1 MPFTIPVSI
10 NYPSPLTPIPANWH
24 KEPLEGKSQIGG
36 EVDWSTMGGADKTVA
51 FNVGGNA
58 AAPFS
63 KVSAISV
70 DNSQSGADVTFIF
83 PDTGQTIPVP
93 AYQAGTYPVFT
104 SGTQFYVSAPNALNV
119 DKTTFVIHNSMPPNF
134 SIPKTIF
141 QATAVVT
148 DVAMVNGNTQVIPAT
163 ITGSISG
170 INIQAQGGAAAGW
183 GAGVTLV
190 DGNAN
195 EICFAQVGG
204 NNNYVSQTVI
214 DQTNVQVRFQGG
226 LQATVL
232 VNGGPNGQFNINLL
246 YRTP

>member
-1 MPFTIPVSI
+1 MPFTLPVSI

-36 EVDWSTMGGADKTVA
+36 EIDWSTMGGADKTVA

-70 DNSQSGADVTFIF
+70 DNSQSGSDVTFIF

-119 DKTTFVIHNSMPPNF
+119 DKTTFVIHNSVPPNF
-134 SIPKTIF
+134 SIPKTEF
-141 QATAVVT
+141 QASAVASGVPFANGT
-148 DVAMVNGNTQVIPAT
+148 TQLIPANITGSLSGMNVGYQNGNTVLGGA
-163 ITGSISG
+163 SISLEDG
-170 INIQAQGGAAAGW
+170 TGNLIGFYSWQSTNPGALSL
-183 GAGVTLV
+183 T
-190 DGNAN
+190 
-195 EICFAQVGG
+195 
-204 NNNYVSQTVI
+204 
-214 DQTNVQVRFQGG
+214 DQTNIQVRF
-226 LQATVL
+226 T
-232 VNGGPNGQFNINLL
+232 NGVKAIVGISGAPAGTFFVNLL